1 MKENKNLHNAKVAK
15 DDEFYTLIED
25 IENECEKYKAQFEDK
40 IIYCN
45 CDDPIQSNFFKY
57 FANSFKRLKLKKLI
71 CTCYDKGMSQK
82 QDLWWNTYEND
93 LGITVSPKRAYKI
106 VIDEAIDYN
115 NDGAF
120 NWDDVASLIKN
131 DIETNSFKYVS
142 YLNEDG
148 DFRSAECVELL
159 KEADIIVT
167 NPPFSLFREFIA
179 LLEKYNKKYL
189 IIGNKNA
196 ITYKETFALIKAN
209 KLWFGYNNVSTF
221 VKPDGTEKKFGN
233 IGWFTNLDTYI
244 RHTELD
250 LYKKYNEADYP
261 KYDNYDAINVDRV
274 ADIPCDYFGV
284 MGVPITFLDKYNPE
298 QFDIVS
304 FRKGEDGKDLVFT
317 TERER
322 EFNRTFVS
330 LFNADPRLDEQSK
343 RYKSEWEI
351 YLRQNNNQAKIE
363 PIDYFYP
370 VSTNLSNTLVNDCTV
385 NGKKTYVRMLIQRVK
400 TKEQDQ

>member
-1 MKENKNLHNAKVAK
+1 MDLEEALKRIKELENKNATLENKNAELEAK
-15 DDEFYTLIED
+15 LYRANAFINELLLKLQNQKEKTD
-25 IENECEKYKAQFEDK
+25 IAIIRQFESKTEK
-40 IIYCN
+40 I
-45 CDDPIQSNFFKY
+45 D
-57 FANSFKRLKLKKLI
+57 
-71 CTCYDKGMSQK
+71 
-82 QDLWWNTYEND
+82 
-93 LGITVSPKRAYKI
+93 KI

-209 KLWFGYNNVSTF
+209 KLWLGYNNVSTF

-284 MGVPITFLDKYNPE
+284 MGVPITFLDKYNPD
-298 QFDIVS
+298 QFEIIGKSSDLGDMTEIRKMGNAQGGGPRFYIMKNDTPTRMYERIVI
-304 FRKGEDGKDLVFT
+304 RKKL
-317 TERER
+317 
-322 EFNRTFVS
+322 
-330 LFNADPRLDEQSK
+330 
-343 RYKSEWEI
+343 
-351 YLRQNNNQAKIE
+351 
-363 PIDYFYP
+363 
-370 VSTNLSNTLVNDCTV
+370 
-385 NGKKTYVRMLIQRVK
+385 
-400 TKEQDQ
+400 TK